1 MQLKQIII
9 LGGVTLIMG
18 GLLSLEIHKSGVPA
32 QQNIRNAR
40 GGTAVQAAMASGQGG
55 QSGQSFSGGGAA
67 GGGAHGTADSPGIEN
82 AIIRS
87 TVQALS
93 DKQKREFGRLD
104 NRVKALEPKA
114 SEDLAAFWQK
124 AGRPGLAGI
133 VQFRENAQVT
143 GTTSENS
150 WLKAGDL
157 FRTAIAVLQASESVK
172 SGKTDSLARTRDAAF
187 YAAKAINCYQ
197 KALAIDPKS
206 LAAQTGLG
214 VCYVSSSDNPMQGI
228 GLLLGVVKQDPQNI
242 DANFNLGL
250 FSMRSGQYDKAIQR
264 FQTVVRKQNNG
275 EAWFYL
281 AQAYEQKGDK
291 ALAVEAYQTSKK
303 YITDQATR
311 ASIDQLIQQTIN

>member
-1 MQLKQIII
+1 MHLKQIAI

-18 GLLSLEIHKSGVPA
+18 GLISIDIHKAGVPA

-40 GGTAVQAAMASGQGG
+40 GGTAAQAAMAPGKGG
-55 QSGQSFSGGGAA
+55 QSGQSFSGA
-67 GGGAHGTADSPGIEN
+67 GVGAHETADSPEIEN
-82 AIIRS
+82 LLIRS
-87 TVQALS
+87 AVHSLS
-93 DKQKREFGRLD
+93 DRQKKEFWRLD

-114 SEDLAAFWQK
+114 SEDLENFWRK
-124 AGRPGLAGI
+124 AGRAGLAGI
-133 VQFRENAQVT
+133 VQFRENAQAAS
-143 GTTSENS
+143 TTSEKS
-150 WLKAGDL
+150 WLSAGDL
-157 FRTAIAVLQASESVK
+157 FRTGIAVLQASESAGSVK
-172 SGKTDSLARTRDAAF
+172 ADSVARTREVAF

-206 LAAQTGLG
+206 LVAQTGLG
-214 VCYVSSSDNPMQGI
+214 VCYVSASDNPMQGI
-228 GLLLGVVKQDPQNI
+228 GLLLAVVKQDPKNI